1 MMAMFAMCLN
11 ACSAAM
17 KTSEPHHTT
26 NYHYT
31 DLNLDMTVLLFTAIL
46 AFIMGN
52 FQMHGIKTISWT
64 PWLG

>member
-1 MMAMFAMCLN
+1 
-11 ACSAAM
+11 M

-26 NYHYT
+26 NYHYI

-52 FQMHGIKTISWT
+52 FLMHGIKTMSWT